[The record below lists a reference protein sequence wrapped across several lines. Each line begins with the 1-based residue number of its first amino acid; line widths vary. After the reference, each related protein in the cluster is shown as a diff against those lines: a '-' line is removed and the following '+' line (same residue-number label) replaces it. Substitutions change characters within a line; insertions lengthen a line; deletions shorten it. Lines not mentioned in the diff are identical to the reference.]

1 MILSF
6 LSGGGENA
14 ELAAL
19 QVELRGVTEWFS
31 LGVQLKIPTDELMII
46 RKDHR
51 YTHDCRLEMLI
62 RWEQLE
68 EPTWTK
74 LVTALVNIGR
84 RDLAVKIA
92 KKYGE

>member
-1 MILSF
+1 M
-6 LSGGGENA
+6 
-14 ELAAL
+14 
-19 QVELRGVTEWFS
+19 ELRGVTEWFS

-62 RWEQLE
+62 RWKQLE